1 MLRSLSIR
9 NVVLIERLDLE
20 FGCGLG
26 VLTGE
31 TGSGKSIL
39 LDALGLAIGLRAD
52 SDLIRQSADQGT
64 VTAEFDIAGTSLIDE
79 LLAEHGIEG
88 ASNLVLRRIISAD
101 GRSRAFINDQSVSV
115 SLLRKIGE
123 NLIEVHGQLE
133 THGLLDTATHRRF
146 VDAFGSHDDFLNRVA
161 VSFKEWRDALSAFET
176 ATANVEEAKREEMF
190 LRHAVD
196 ELEKLDPQ
204 PDEEDD
210 LASKRSMLMNAEH
223 LIKSLQEAFSD
234 LSEGSGVESALR
246 VALQK
251 VEKVADKAAGQFDGA
266 IASLERALLETVEGI
281 AELERASGVINLDPK
296 ELERIEE
303 RLFSL
308 RGLARKHNIDVKT
321 LPNFLSEMRGQLTV
335 LIDRTGNLE
344 VLAKKV
350 EATKVSYVAVAG
362 ELSSA
367 RKKIIRE
374 LDTAVTQELPPLK
387 LEAASFH
394 TRLKRLNENDWNE
407 FGVEH
412 ISFEVKTNPNTAAGP
427 IHKVASGGELA
438 RIMLAL
444 KVVLADAD
452 KIPTIIFDEVDAG
465 IGGAAAAAVGDRL
478 SRLAED
484 VQVLV
489 VTHSPQVAARGN
501 SHFRISKS
509 GSSTGNIT
517 QVDELS
523 GDVRTE
529 EIARML
535 SGESITV
542 EARAAAASLLE
553 VEDSLKAAP

>member
-308 RGLARKHNIDVKT
+308 RGLARKH
-321 LPNFLSEMRGQLTV
+321 LS
-335 LIDRTGNLE
+335 LI
-344 VLAKKV
+344 
-350 EATKVSYVAVAG
+350 
-362 ELSSA
+362 
-367 RKKIIRE
+367 
-374 LDTAVTQELPPLK
+374 
-387 LEAASFH
+387 
-394 TRLKRLNENDWNE
+394 
-407 FGVEH
+407 H
-412 ISFEVKTNPNTAAGP
+412 I
-427 IHKVASGGELA
+427 
-438 RIMLAL
+438 
-444 KVVLADAD
+444 
-452 KIPTIIFDEVDAG
+452 
-465 IGGAAAAAVGDRL
+465 
-478 SRLAED
+478 
-484 VQVLV
+484 
-489 VTHSPQVAARGN
+489 
-501 SHFRISKS
+501 
-509 GSSTGNIT
+509 
-517 QVDELS
+517 
-523 GDVRTE
+523 
-529 EIARML
+529 
-535 SGESITV
+535 
-542 EARAAAASLLE
+542 
-553 VEDSLKAAP
+553 